1 MQIIVRDGER
11 ERKSVKEVERSI
23 GFERFKEN
31 GKSIKDFIENSNG
44 ILKIETRKK
53 KACLYINGT

>member
-23 GFERFKEN
+23 RFERFKEN

-53 KACLYINGT
+53 KRVYT